1 MNWSLYEGHW
11 FQFSF
16 LAGLLDWKLLLWEC
30 SISQL
35 QFPWRKKRKCS
46 SSVDVVVCACR
57 NVYSGG
63 NRYKERNTCHEN
75 VFFGKGGVNP
85 QRLGGGCFF
94 SPTSWMLAW
103 SISIDTLQFVCFI
116 YFGFWAFIFP
126 QFFLCRTLGWGQTH
140 DLKQDSHLRST
151 FYPLFHT

>member
-1 MNWSLYEGHW
+1 MPGHVFRIFFHVLKSW
-11 FQFSF
+11 RAVFSSRVF
-16 LAGLLDWKLLLWEC
+16 LQVCTLTL
-30 SISQL
+30 L
-35 QFPWRKKRKCS
+35 QFPWQKKRKCS

-94 SPTSWMLAW
+94 SPTSWML
-103 SISIDTLQFVCFI
+103 IKCKPIC
-116 YFGFWAFIFP
+116 P
-126 QFFLCRTLGWGQTH
+126 LCIC
-140 DLKQDSHLRST
+140 
-151 FYPLFHT
+151 